1 MTRSTDNT
9 GGTADIAAKAPHLF
23 PTGEINDWVF
33 DLDNTIYPAASNL
46 FVRVAVRITEFV
58 AMHFKVPEDEAKII
72 QKALFQRYGT
82 TMRGL
87 MVEEGLAPAD
97 YLHFVHDIDVSDLPF
112 EADLD
117 RMLAALPGRK
127 HIFTNG
133 TVPHAENI
141 LNAYGIRHHFDQIFD
156 IIGADYVPKPE
167 TIAFER
173 FVDTTGIDPKGAVMI
188 EDMARNLEPA
198 AALGMRTVW
207 LASDIEW
214 AAKGADEDYVQYVA
228 PDLKSFLSALAI
240 PA

>member
-1 MTRSTDNT
+1 MDKS
-9 GGTADIAAKAPHLF
+9 PSLF
-23 PTGEINDWVF
+23 PTSEINDWIF

-58 AMHFKVPEDEAKII
+58 ATHFEVPEDEAKII
-72 QKALFQRYGT
+72 QKDLFQRYGT

-97 YLHFVHDIDVSDLPF
+97 YLHYVHDIDVSDLPV
-112 EADLD
+112 ESELD
-117 RMLAALPGRK
+117 RMLGELPGKK

-156 IIGADYVPKPE
+156 IVGADYVPKPE
-167 TIAFER
+167 TKAFDR
-173 FVDTTGIDPKGAVMI
+173 FMEATNINPVGAVMI

-198 AALGMRTVW
+198 AKLGMRTVW
-207 LASDIEW
+207 LASDYEW
-214 AAKGADEDYVQYVA
+214 AAKGADEDYVHYVA
-228 PDLKSFLSALAI
+228 PDLKSFLSSLAI
-240 PA
+240 PV